1 MSNKKHQDD
10 TEIMDQN
17 VLFTVT
23 GCRVVVDTLSHDGQ
37 QQKKNY
43 NLHLMVTHLN
53 GKEKKFSPF
62 VNAGVPL
69 NFKHVVDS
77 QN

>member
-1 MSNKKHQDD
+1 MKKHEKFDWSLSNKKHQDD

-53 GKEKKFSPF
+53 GKEKKI
-62 VNAGVPL
+62 
-69 NFKHVVDS
+69 
-77 QN
+77 